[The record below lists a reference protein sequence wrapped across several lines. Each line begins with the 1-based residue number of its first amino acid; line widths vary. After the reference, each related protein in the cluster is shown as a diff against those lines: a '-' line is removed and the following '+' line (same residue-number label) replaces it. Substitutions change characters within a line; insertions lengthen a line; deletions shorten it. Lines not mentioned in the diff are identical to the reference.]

1 MLAMLVLL
9 SVAAGVA
16 GSRLSHGTT
25 ARTSAPGTGEPAAV
39 YIDPSTTEGRIPL
52 GFLGVS
58 IEYWALE
65 AEAGKDPKAVNPVL
79 VRLLRELVPGQQLSL
94 RIGGVT
100 TDKTWWPVAGFAQ
113 PPGVN
118 YSLNARRLAVMKALA
133 QSVGARLIMG
143 INLEADSGTLAAD
156 EARAMLTHIGSGR
169 IQAFELGN
177 EPELYGNADFG
188 WYKRNGHYV
197 PGRPPGYDL
206 AAFIKDFAKIGAALP
221 RGSLAGPAG
230 WAGSWLT
237 DLDQFIRSEPRLGL
251 VTVHHYPLQGCFATP
266 ASPVYP
272 TIARLLSP
280 VASVGQAEGVVSFLD
295 QAKADHVPFRID
307 EINTISCGNP
317 PGIANTFAMALWAL
331 DALFADAQ
339 VGVDGVNI
347 HTWPGAIYQ
356 LFTFQQA
363 KSGWQGYVEPE
374 YYGLLMFAQ
383 AAPAGS
389 QLLETSSATDAIRA
403 WTTRAPDG
411 RIRVLLINDDTA
423 SAHVVSVNLP
433 GSQQSGTLERL
444 QAPSAAATSQVTLG
458 GQRFAPGTETGL
470 LTGQRRTETVS
481 PSSGSYSV
489 WLPAASAALLTLSR
503 NPRPGS
509 EVATAD
515 EAPGRLGSSELV
527 DRDALR
533 TERHDSATGPC
544 GMSKRAAI
552 SPPRRA
558 SSTIV
563 CSRSLTR

>member
-1 MLAMLVLL
+1 MFRSRHRQRTAGHSQTAHVPSGRRLAMLVLIL
-9 SVAAGVA
+9 GLVAAAGLA

-25 ARTSAPGTGEPAAV
+25 ARPSGPGTGKPAAV
-39 YIDPSTTEGRIPL
+39 NIDPSRTEGRIPS

-65 AEAGKDPKAVNPVL
+65 ADAGRDPKAVNPVL
-79 VRLLRELVPGQQLSL
+79 VRLLRELAPGQQVSV

-100 TDKTWWPVAGFAQ
+100 TDKTWWPVAGFVQ

-143 INLEADSGTLAAD
+143 INLEADSRRLARDQAH
-156 EARAMLTHIGSGR
+156 AMLTHIGSGR

-177 EPELYGNADFG
+177 EPELYGNPNFG
-188 WYKRNGHYV
+188 WYKRNGRYV
-197 PGRPPGYDL
+197 PGRPRGYDL
-206 AAFIKDFAKIGAALP
+206 ASFIKDFAKIGAALP
-221 RGSLAGPAG
+221 RAPLAGPAG

-237 DLDQFIRSEPRLGL
+237 DLDQFIRAEPGLGL
-251 VTVHHYPLQGCFATP
+251 VTVHLYPLQGCFATA

-280 VASVGQAEGVVSFLD
+280 VASLGEADRVVPFIN
-295 QAKADHVPFRID
+295 QAKSDHVPFRID
-307 EINTISCGNP
+307 EMNTVSCGNP

-331 DALFADAQ
+331 DSLFADAQ

-356 LFTFQQA
+356 LFTFHHA

-374 YYGLLMFAQ
+374 YYGLLMFAR

-389 QLLETSSATDAIRA
+389 RLVETSSTTDAIRA

-423 SAHVVSVNLP
+423 RAHVVSVNLP
-433 GSQQSGTLERL
+433 GSKRTGTLERL
-444 QAPSAAATSQVTLG
+444 RAPSATATSRVTLASQG
-458 GQRFAPGTETGL
+458 FAPETKTGL
-470 LTGQRRTETVS
+470 LTGPRRIETVS
-481 PSSGSYSV
+481 PSGGSYSV
-489 WLPAASAALLTLSR
+489 RLPAASAALL
-503 NPRPGS
+503 
-509 EVATAD
+509 
-515 EAPGRLGSSELV
+515 
-527 DRDALR
+527 AL
-533 TERHDSATGPC
+533 
-544 GMSKRAAI
+544 
-552 SPPRRA
+552 
-558 SSTIV
+558 
-563 CSRSLTR
+563 